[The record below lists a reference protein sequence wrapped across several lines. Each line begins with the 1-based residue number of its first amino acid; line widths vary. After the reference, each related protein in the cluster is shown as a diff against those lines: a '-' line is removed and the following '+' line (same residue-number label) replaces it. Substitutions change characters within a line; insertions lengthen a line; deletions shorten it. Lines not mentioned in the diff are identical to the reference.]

1 MDGFKKKQ
9 ITMIGL
15 IILQIIIVTVVS
27 LLWVKVIDKHIE
39 YCNKHPEEKTNN
51 YVDTDNN

>member
-1 MDGFKKKQ
+1 
-9 ITMIGL
+9 MIGL

>member
-1 MDGFKKKQ
+1 
-9 ITMIGL
+9 MIGL
-15 IILQIIIVTVVS
+15 LILQIIIVTVVS

-39 YCNKHPEEKTNN
+39 CCNKHPKEKTNN